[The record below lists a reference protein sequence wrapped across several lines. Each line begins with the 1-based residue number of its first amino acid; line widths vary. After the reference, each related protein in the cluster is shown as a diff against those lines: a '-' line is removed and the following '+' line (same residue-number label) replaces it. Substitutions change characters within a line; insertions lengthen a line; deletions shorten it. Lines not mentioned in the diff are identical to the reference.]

1 MRKVYYSILYTLI
14 FLSSTFNLNASHFA
28 GGEISWECV
37 SEGRYVFK
45 MNLRVNCYNN
55 IIGFS
60 NETIIIR
67 GNPRPTDTSN
77 NVISSIRV
85 KPDSNKWQLYN
96 QGDVNPR
103 CEFNSSTANSLS
115 CSNNDIGTFRNY
127 YYKSDTIYLNGTPPQ
142 SGWSFTFKS
151 ACCMTDRENITQGAS
166 GTLFLKSIMYPN
178 NSNQLVDSCYDSSPK
193 FADAPWRL
201 FCKGDNVSLD
211 VSAIDTDFDSI
222 VYSFDSAFIDMNTPF
237 NYSAGY
243 SYNNPTPNR
252 NFNSL
257 NTPAS
262 IDPNSGLLNF
272 KVNSGSSGNYH
283 IVVSADSYREGV
295 KIASVKSNQLIRIM
309 DCNATNTSPITFLGQ
324 SQANSL
330 ELNVTAGNLVT
341 LPITINDTDLV
352 GSSLQYV
359 RSTFSSLQFADDYSD
374 TSACI
379 NPPCAVLKNQ
389 IPTLD
394 TIHNQYAIESLG
406 AVFTTFEWQT
416 DCNHILDS
424 DSVGV
429 YHFYFQNQDDHC
441 LIPAKRDVHLKVV
454 VNPLTAS
461 VIQNNNNVLS
471 TPDQVSS
478 YQWYD
483 CNADTLIS
491 GAVSSSFTPSYN
503 GDFAV
508 ILRNASCVDTSDCY
522 TYLSVGLDSVNFKD
536 KISFYPNPTRGELN
550 VKFLKEENYIELKVL
565 NIHGQLIQ
573 EKVFTNT
580 NHLDF
585 NVAAESGIY
594 FIELTNRAG
603 EKANFKVIKN

>member
-1 MRKVYYSILYTLI
+1 MFY
-14 FLSSTFNLNASHFA
+14 
-28 GGEISWECV
+28 IS
-37 SEGRYVFK
+37 
-45 MNLRVNCYNN
+45 
-55 IIGFS
+55 
-60 NETIIIR
+60 
-67 GNPRPTDTSN
+67 
-77 NVISSIRV
+77 
-85 KPDSNKWQLYN
+85 
-96 QGDVNPR
+96 
-103 CEFNSSTANSLS
+103 
-115 CSNNDIGTFRNY
+115 
-127 YYKSDTIYLNGTPPQ
+127 
-142 SGWSFTFKS
+142 
-151 ACCMTDRENITQGAS
+151 
-166 GTLFLKSIMYPN
+166 
-178 NSNQLVDSCYDSSPK
+178 
-193 FADAPWRL
+193 
-201 FCKGDNVSLD
+201 
-211 VSAIDTDFDSI
+211 
-222 VYSFDSAFIDMNTPF
+222 
-237 NYSAGY
+237 
-243 SYNNPTPNR
+243 
-252 NFNSL
+252 
-257 NTPAS
+257 
-262 IDPNSGLLNF
+262 
-272 KVNSGSSGNYH
+272 
-283 IVVSADSYREGV
+283 
-295 KIASVKSNQLIRIM
+295 
-309 DCNATNTSPITFLGQ
+309 
-324 SQANSL
+324 
-330 ELNVTAGNLVT
+330 
-341 LPITINDTDLV
+341 
-352 GSSLQYV
+352 
-359 RSTFSSLQFADDYSD
+359 
-374 TSACI
+374 
-379 NPPCAVLKNQ
+379 
-389 IPTLD
+389 
-394 TIHNQYAIESLG
+394 
-406 AVFTTFEWQT
+406 
-416 DCNHILDS
+416 
-424 DSVGV
+424 V